1 MAKRL
6 LYAGLLLVSFCQLSC
21 KKTIEKIQ
29 ENRIIDIMV
38 DGQWIVTQFVEDGVS
53 RQTEFAPYRFQYH
66 RDMTVDAIQNGA
78 VEYTGDW
85 DGDVSTKTTWA
96 DFGAVAEPIGLLNG
110 TWQITNNTL
119 TYVLLTQQA
128 GASLKSMR
136 LDKL

>member
-1 MAKRL
+1 
-6 LYAGLLLVSFCQLSC
+6 
-21 KKTIEKIQ
+21 
-29 ENRIIDIMV
+29 
-38 DGQWIVTQFVEDGVS
+38 
-53 RQTEFAPYRFQYH
+53 
-66 RDMTVDAIQNGA
+66 
-78 VEYTGDW
+78 
-85 DGDVSTKTTWA
+85 VSTKTTWA